1 VPQRDSDPKPL
12 FAATMAAIER
22 AAPASPAAF
31 PMPSPIANATP
42 PGGAR
47 ALPASTGKPKL
58 PAFDLDAA
66 LVKPTAIQSPAFDEP
81 AADVNDRFAKALGA
95 RPDPLPLATPSP
107 AATPT
112 VPAPDLDDDEDDG
125 LSIGEVSRVVNLA
138 DLKPRPSPRRPAST
152 EQPAMRPSQ
161 QAMLNRTGSV
171 PRLGNTAAVPRLGN
185 TAAVPRL
192 DDPGALLAPALGD
205 SSVALSPQVASSHR
219 RGMLLLIGVAAAVL
233 IGGGVA
239 VALLVF
245 GGSEDPLG
253 GLVRG
258 NDIDTTRPDDPLR
271 KIELGDGS
279 DGSNAGAQPTPTPTV
294 KRPNNGSTTRPQT
307 LPKDPDPP
315 PGADR
320 LGGEEIEAMARTN
333 SAGTQRCYMRAQR
346 GAEAILLG
354 DVKKVY
360 ATLKVGTDG
369 KVTSVSL
376 DKASDTSFGKCLIS
390 TIGAWRF
397 RASPGGTY
405 KIALQFV
412 SS

>member
-1 VPQRDSDPKPL
+1 
-12 FAATMAAIER
+12 
-22 AAPASPAAF
+22 
-31 PMPSPIANATP
+31 
-42 PGGAR
+42 
-47 ALPASTGKPKL
+47 
-58 PAFDLDAA
+58 
-66 LVKPTAIQSPAFDEP
+66 
-81 AADVNDRFAKALGA
+81 
-95 RPDPLPLATPSP
+95 
-107 AATPT
+107 
-112 VPAPDLDDDEDDG
+112 
-125 LSIGEVSRVVNLA
+125 
-138 DLKPRPSPRRPAST
+138 
-152 EQPAMRPSQ
+152 
-161 QAMLNRTGSV
+161 MLNRTGSV
-171 PRLGNTAAVPRLGN
+171 PRLGNTAAVTRLGNTAAVPRLGN

-192 DDPGALLAPALGD
+192 DDPNALLVPPLGD
-205 SSVALSPQVASSHR
+205 SNVALSPQVASSHR

-239 VALLVF
+239 VALLVS
-245 GGSEDPLG
+245 GGNEDPLG

-279 DGSNAGAQPTPTPTV
+279 GGSNAVAQTPPTTV
-294 KRPNNGSTTRPQT
+294 KRPNTGSTTRPQT
-307 LPKDPDPP
+307 LPKDPVPP
-315 PGADR
+315 PGGDR
-320 LGGEEIEAMARTN
+320 LGGDEIEAMARTN

-360 ATLKVGTDG
+360 ATLTIGTDG
-369 KVTSVSL
+369 KVTGVSL
-376 DKASDTSFGKCLIS
+376 DKAADSSFGKCLIS